1 MKSMIINGK
10 EVANGRVVKALEAL
24 LNGDD
29 SLMRKWDDQF
39 YYVRSEVLGCAY
51 MVRKEFNCL
60 TVWTSYV
67 GPTEF
72 KGGDEVVQELYHPL
86 CILDKSRHEDEH
98 QDVCRDLVNG
108 LIRTGMLCADEY
120 LSDFKED

>member
-1 MKSMIINGK
+1 MKSMVINGK

-29 SLMRKWDDQF
+29 SLMGKWDDQF
-39 YYVRSEVLGCAY
+39 YYVNSEVIGYAY

-60 TVWTSYV
+60 TVWVTFS
-67 GPTEF
+67 GPTSF
-72 KGGDEVVQELYHPL
+72 NGGDEVVQRIYHPL
-86 CILDKSRHEDEH
+86 CILDKPRHEDER

-108 LIRTGMLCADEY
+108 LIRCSLLCADEY
-120 LSDFKED
+120 ISDFKED